1 MENRAYILPTY
12 PWIKL
17 SNEINDHLK
26 LFPNEGIP
34 FPKENLKRM
43 GFIAKDHFEDE
54 IREIDYIIFPEWSEK
69 IQLKKLSLEDS
80 LKHLLESSYGFF
92 DSARK
97 INKLDFN
104 NYTHLIKKTNMFRL
118 KHTKVISDL
127 DLTYNELLS
136 IFD

>member
-26 LFPNEGIP
+26 LFPNEGIL

-97 INKLDFN
+97 INKLD
-104 NYTHLIKKTNMFRL
+104 
-118 KHTKVISDL
+118 
-127 DLTYNELLS
+127 
-136 IFD
+136 